1 MPMKTWSLSKEMTK
15 PLTFSDAYLHDL
27 IFTCC
32 RNLQSK
38 LLRQT
43 SKGTYPKDH
52 LESIPAII
60 SSFSWSANKFRRVY
74 QMCLISGDFLL
85 SEWHLSLT
93 LPSSAASILSFRVVL
108 HWLFFGESM
117 NCLPPFSLTPT
128 AN

>member
-1 MPMKTWSLSKEMTK
+1 MTMKTWSLSKEMTK

-43 SKGTYPKDH
+43 LKGSYPKDH

-60 SSFSWSANKFRRVY
+60 SSFSWSANKFRTVY
-74 QMCLISGDFLL
+74 QMCFISGDFLL

-93 LPSSAASILSFRVVL
+93 LPSSASNSLEDKVDKCAVTIYITLLSL
-108 HWLFFGESM
+108 KKSCSYSYK
-117 NCLPPFSLTPT
+117 N
-128 AN
+128 